1 MWHRSGRTLDV
12 PIQYRTRYQVV
23 LLGLLEERTTRGESE
38 RPAPAAEAIQNQSIE
53 IEEQMREYEPRR
65 CEICGR
71 EYIPKRSDQRC
82 CLSPECV
89 RERQRINQREYR
101 ERYYGRVLENNRRSM
116 EKRRAER
123 RLAENP
129 PKEDTIVAIGYAER
143 QIASTL
149 ARAGKVRTE
158 L

>member
-1 MWHRSGRTLDV
+1 MAV
-12 PIQYRTRYQVV
+12 
-23 LLGLLEERTTRGESE
+23 LGLLEERTARGESE
-38 RPAPAAEAIQNQSIE
+38 RQAPAAEAIQNQSIE
-53 IEEQMREYEPRR
+53 IEEQMREYESRR

-129 PKEDTIVAIGYAER
+129 PKEDTIVAIGYADR
-143 QIASTL
+143 QRAETL
-149 ARAGKVRTE
+149 RMVGRIKVE